1 MRLLAGLAAGL
12 FAYLAVGALFGVAPA
27 WLRRDREHRSA
38 TASWREWLHQANA
51 GVTPAQFVGVSLGLG
66 IAVGLV
72 VGAAVGVPA
81 LGVVAGGVAATF
93 PQTVFARRRAALV
106 QARLA
111 AWPDA
116 IRDIITHLRASLSMH
131 ASLCEVG
138 RSGPI
143 PLRPYFSRYAG
154 LSGAL
159 DQRAALEVVRE
170 DLADPMSDRVI
181 EVLLVAFDQG
191 SSVVIDILHDLASS
205 SAEDLRLLDEIE
217 TLQLE
222 TKLEARGAAVLPFV
236 VLAMLCVFTPG
247 YRSFYATPAGWFVIA
262 VGAAMS
268 FGGLLVI
275 RRLGRVPTEERILAV
290 GTPT

>member
-12 FAYLAVGALFGVAPA
+12 FVYLALGSLFGVSPS
-27 WLRRDREHRSA
+27 WLRKTRERRSA
-38 TASWREWLHQANA
+38 ADGWREWLQQADA
-51 GVTPAQFVGVSLGLG
+51 DVTPVQFLGVSLGLG
-66 IAVGLV
+66 VAVGLV
-72 VGAAVGVPA
+72 IGAAVGVPA
-81 LGVVAGGVAATF
+81 LGVVAGAVAMAF
-93 PQTVFARRRAALV
+93 PRMVFARRRSALV
-106 QARLA
+106 QQRLA

-138 RSGPI
+138 RSGPV
-143 PLRPYFSRYAG
+143 PLRPYFNRYAG

-191 SSVVIDILHDLASS
+191 SSVVIDILHDLAASS
-205 SAEDLRLLDEIE
+205 SEDLRLLDEIE

-247 YRSFYATPAGWFVIA
+247 YRSFYATPAGWFVIGL
-262 VGAAMS
+262 GACMS
-268 FGGLLVI
+268 LGGLLVI
-275 RRLGRVPTEERILAV
+275 RHLGRVPTEERILAV

>member
-1 MRLLAGLAAGL
+1 MRLFAGLAAG
-12 FAYLAVGALFGVAPA
+12 FFVYLAVGALFGITPA
-27 WLRRDREHRSA
+27 WLRKNRERRSVS
-38 TASWREWLHQANA
+38 ASWREWLQQANA
-51 GVTPAQFVGVSLGLG
+51 DVTPGQFVGVSLGLG
-66 IAVGLV
+66 VAVGAV

-81 LGVVAGGVAATF
+81 LGVVAGGVAVAF
-93 PQTVFARRRAALV
+93 PRMVFARRRAALV
-106 QARLA
+106 QERLA

-138 RSGPI
+138 RSGPV
-143 PLRPYFSRYAG
+143 PLRPYFNRYAG

-159 DQRAALEVVRE
+159 DQRAAIEVVRE

-205 SAEDLRLLDEIE
+205 SSEDLRLLDEIE

-262 VGAAMS
+262 MGAAMS

-275 RRLGRVPTEERILAV
+275 RRLGRVPSEERILAV

>member
-12 FAYLAVGALFGVAPA
+12 LVYLTLGALFGVTPA
-27 WLRRDREHRSA
+27 WLRKNRERRSR
-38 TASWREWLHQANA
+38 SVGWHEWLQQADA
-51 GVTPAQFVGVSLGLG
+51 DVTPAQFVGVSLGLG
-66 IAVGLV
+66 LAVGAMA
-72 VGAAVGVPA
+72 GAVVGVPA
-81 LGVVAGGVAATF
+81 LGVVAGVVAAAV
-93 PQTVFARRRAALV
+93 PRMVFARRRAALV
-106 QARLA
+106 QERLA

-138 RSGPI
+138 RSGPV
-143 PLRPYFSRYAG
+143 PLRPYFTRYAG

-191 SSVVIDILHDLASS
+191 SSVVIDILHDLAVSS
-205 SAEDLRLLDEIE
+205 SEDLRLLDEIE

-247 YRSFYATPAGWFVIA
+247 YRSFYATPAGWFV
-262 VGAAMS
+262 VGLGALMS
-268 FGGLLVI
+268 LGGLVAI
-275 RRLGRVPTEERILAV
+275 RHLGRVPTEERILAV

>member
-1 MRLLAGLAAGL
+1 MRLLAGFAAGL
-12 FAYLAVGALFGVAPA
+12 FVYLAVGMLFGVTPT
-27 WLRRDREHRSA
+27 WLRKNRESRSV
-38 TASWREWLHQANA
+38 TASWREWLQQANA
-51 GVTPAQFVGVSLGLG
+51 DVTPAQFVGVSMGLG
-66 IAVGLV
+66 VTVGAV

-81 LGVVAGGVAATF
+81 LGVVAGGVATGF
-93 PQTVFARRRAALV
+93 PQMIFARRRAALV

-143 PLRPYFSRYAG
+143 PLRLYFNRYAG